1 MLQGTCWLSENKHT
15 ENKHTVSHGSGCL
28 ACRMTLQCTGC
39 YSPNKP
45 PHNTLCGL
53 QLYDAALVANKE
65 HAAAYH
71 GWGLLEKREG
81 NFKKAR
87 DIWMRVNSLLSL
99 CT

>member
-1 MLQGTCWLSENKHT
+1 M
-15 ENKHTVSHGSGCL
+15 
-28 ACRMTLQCTGC
+28 
-39 YSPNKP
+39 
-45 PHNTLCGL
+45 

-87 DIWMRVNSLLSL
+87 DIWMRVTFLLNSSSHSAHNINVTLDEAQDS
-99 CT
+99 